1 MEFTRHKTTK
11 IPTLLGLSLLI
22 TALVLGIGI
31 YLYQQKTLAAQ
42 RNINTP
48 KDIQVINLTD
58 SQATIIWWTDEPS
71 TGQIKYSNGNLPDQL
86 QKDNRDLS
94 EISTHQVHFVTLR
107 NLSPESNY
115 SYQVV
120 SSGFFYPEKPLT
132 FTTAK
137 ALEESPQNRP
147 LRGSVLNVNLNPID
161 EALVFLQINGAAQM
175 ATFTSTAGNFIIP
188 LKELRTTDL
197 SSPFTIAANTPA
209 TLTIKKGDKQSQ
221 VDLILP
227 LSDKQLL
234 PPLTLGQ
241 NINLRDLLTQTTPVK
256 NISNTAEPSPD
267 FDLNKDNK
275 INSLDLAILTQNKN
289 KKIDEKSSEELKK
302 ADLNK
307 DGVINQSDADLLVA
321 KL

>member
-1 MEFTRHKTTK
+1 MEFTRHKTTR

-22 TALVLGIGI
+22 TSLVLGIGI

-42 RNINTP
+42 KNINTP
-48 KDIQVINLTD
+48 KDIQVINLSD
-58 SQATIIWWTDEPS
+58 SQATVIWWTTSPT
-71 TGQIKYSNGNLPDQL
+71 TGQIKYGNGDSPDQI
-86 QKDNRDLS
+86 QKDNRDLT
-94 EISTHQVHFVTLR
+94 EIANHQIHFVTLR
-107 NLSPESNY
+107 NLIPETKY
-115 SYQVV
+115 TYQIA
-120 SSGFFYPEKPLT
+120 SSGFYYPDKPLT

-137 ALEESPQNRP
+137 ALDESSPNRP

-161 EALVFLQINGAAQM
+161 EALVFLQINGASEM

-197 SSPFTIAANTPA
+197 SSPFTIAPNTPA
-209 TLTIKKGDKQSQ
+209 TLTIKKGEKQSQ

-241 NINLRDLLTQTTPVK
+241 NINLRDLLTQTVPVK
-256 NISNTAEPSPD
+256 NISSTTETSLEY
-267 FDLNKDNK
+267 DLNKDSK
-275 INSLDLAILTQNKN
+275 INSLDLAIISQNKN
-289 KKIDEKSSEELKK
+289 KKIDQKSSEELKK

-307 DGVINQSDADLLVA
+307 DGIIDQADADLLVS